1 MDSAY
6 RGKQRWHSDCIYN
19 YKQMAK
25 RWSGKSHLKNA
36 WSQKS
41 GDEKAKWF
49 KTQRDLKQRG
59 MKRTYDDLEVAL
71 EGSKEVYT
79 EEAAMDD
86 YLTYE
91 EFSIRGRLLGK
102 SSDEISFD
110 WDEAVLD
117 DTRAKKFKNGH
128 TLVHVFRG
136 VSERVGHKE
145 SMRTIERQSTK
156 APDAERATSLRKTSS
171 DQMSR
176 WADNL
181 GNRSSVLSSASSAS
195 RHVETVPQH
204 MVVSPSVPQP
214 LNVASELFL
223 REAHHRQQHA
233 QYIAELEAREEED
246 AMDRMAAEKESQRD
260 KRSSDKPSGSNDLSA
275 LRTSLA
281 AKLSALRES
290 LGVAEANLQS
300 DLELVEKE
308 VANALPR
315 IVSGDRQEMHCV

>member
-1 MDSAY
+1 
-6 RGKQRWHSDCIYN
+6 
-19 YKQMAK
+19 
-25 RWSGKSHLKNA
+25 
-36 WSQKS
+36 
-41 GDEKAKWF
+41 
-49 KTQRDLKQRG
+49 
-59 MKRTYDDLEVAL
+59 
-71 EGSKEVYT
+71 
-79 EEAAMDD
+79 
-86 YLTYE
+86 
-91 EFSIRGRLLGK
+91 
-102 SSDEISFD
+102 
-110 WDEAVLD
+110 
-117 DTRAKKFKNGH
+117 
-128 TLVHVFRG
+128 
-136 VSERVGHKE
+136 
-145 SMRTIERQSTK
+145 
-156 APDAERATSLRKTSS
+156 
-171 DQMSR
+171 
-176 WADNL
+176 
-181 GNRSSVLSSASSAS
+181 
-195 RHVETVPQH
+195 

-315 IVSGDRQEMHCV
+315 IVPGDRQEMHCV